1 MMEERPPSIGRN
13 STDDLVGVLKLINF
27 PPDVV
32 RNTRRLLMLVNTNK
46 EISAQASG
54 ENLASSPDGQG
65 IDQTMFQEEEEPQFV
80 EHQLGVPRGDDQT
93 VQ

>member
-46 EISAQASG
+46 EISA
-54 ENLASSPDGQG
+54 
-65 IDQTMFQEEEEPQFV
+65 
-80 EHQLGVPRGDDQT
+80 
-93 VQ
+93 